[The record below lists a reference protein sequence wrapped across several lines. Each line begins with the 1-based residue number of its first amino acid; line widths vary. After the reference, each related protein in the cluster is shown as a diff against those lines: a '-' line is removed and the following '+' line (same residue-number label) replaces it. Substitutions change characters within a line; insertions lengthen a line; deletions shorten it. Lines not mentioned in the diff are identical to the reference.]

1 MAYQAEK
8 QLKENGGKLD
18 AATKGKAEAAIAD
31 LKKAMDGDSADTLK
45 AAIAAFEQAMQAM
58 SASMAGAAGGGP
70 ADAGAAA
77 GAATGKGGD
86 EDIKD
91 ADFEVK

>member
-1 MAYQAEK
+1 MKDNAD
-8 QLKENGGKLD
+8 KLD

-31 LKKAMDGDSADTLK
+31 LKKAMGSESAEQLK
-45 AAIAAFEQAMQAM
+45 AAIASFEQAMGAM
-58 SASMAGAAGGGP
+58 SASMAGAAGGGGP
-70 ADAGAAA
+70 TAGATAGAAS
-77 GAATGKGGD
+77 GKAGD